1 MGCVECDGGLIAA
14 SYGYTPIIRD
24 DDTVSFFSCKY
35 DGACNGTQ
43 CVEGFGGTLCG
54 VCDEGYTEES
64 DGACTKCE
72 GTTGLGVVA
81 AIVILLL
88 VVVLFANIEKFY
100 DNAAALK
107 TIVEL
112 VRELELQA
120 ISKVLVATMQI
131 ITSFTKVLNIPF
143 PESFRALLRFLA
155 IFQFDL
161 SLTLGIGCL
170 YNNSYFTSLAVGF
183 VVVIAT
189 VLMVCASYLYS
200 VSRASDETHLRDMF
214 AKFDK
219 DGNGI
224 AIAEVLAMVERMQ
237 LSTPKAEL
245 EAMFADADTDKSG
258 RLDFD
263 EFLAAFGTNLGLGKV
278 LQDTIRAKARNDSL
292 GRLFLLVFV
301 LYPGLTNK
309 VFEIFLCRDLG
320 PNTSPGSVLHAD
332 YDLDCDATAG
342 FRWTV
347 GATLVL
353 VWPIAVPAVLFGLM
367 FRVRKELREEEED
380 VTSMFSFLVADYKPQ
395 HWYWEPVELV
405 RKLLLSGILS
415 LVGRGSI
422 AQAAL
427 GTAISFAFF
436 ALHLKVEPYK
446 TSTLNFVKAVSEVQ
460 LFVVLQTSVILQ
472 QYNVGFDSETL
483 QPEAYGDIQ
492 TVATALIAPVIVFLI
507 AYNVKGLGT
516 SGDDDEL
523 DEDNI
528 MDVNPLHV
536 AIEAESDDDRGELEQ
551 E

>member
-1 MGCVECDGGLIAA
+1 
-14 SYGYTPIIRD
+14 
-24 DDTVSFFSCKY
+24 
-35 DGACNGTQ
+35 
-43 CVEGFGGTLCG
+43 
-54 VCDEGYTEES
+54 
-64 DGACTKCE
+64 
-72 GTTGLGVVA
+72 
-81 AIVILLL
+81 
-88 VVVLFANIEKFY
+88 
-100 DNAAALK
+100 
-107 TIVEL
+107 
-112 VRELELQA
+112 
-120 ISKVLVATMQI
+120 
-131 ITSFTKVLNIPF
+131 
-143 PESFRALLRFLA
+143 
-155 IFQFDL
+155 
-161 SLTLGIGCL
+161 
-170 YNNSYFTSLAVGF
+170 
-183 VVVIAT
+183 
-189 VLMVCASYLYS
+189 LYS

-214 AKFDK
+214 AQFDK

-224 AIAEVLAMVERMQ
+224 AIAEVLAMVKRMQ

-353 VWPIAVPAVLFGLM
+353 VWPIAVPVVLFGLM

-507 AYNVKGLGT
+507 GYNVKGLVA
-516 SGDDDEL
+516 SDDDNAQQLE
-523 DEDNI
+523 ES
-528 MDVNPLHV
+528 MDVNPL
-536 AIEAESDDDRGELEQ
+536 AFEDESRNNDGEGGDDGD
-551 E
+551 